1 MMSKVWILYIVLLV
15 VLVAGFFGVKFL
27 AKRMKKRVAAQKE
40 VVNQHKVTTTIFVIE
55 KKKGKIADAKLP
67 KSVIDQIPR
76 LYKIRKL
83 PLVTAKVGPQIVT
96 LICED
101 DVFKKLPDKKNIRV
115 DLAGIFIVG
124 INEKKK

>member
-1 MMSKVWILYIVLLV
+1 MPIWILYIVILV
-15 VLVAGFFGVKFL
+15 VAVVAFFAFKFF
-27 AKRMKKRVAAQKE
+27 AKKMKKRVADQKNI
-40 VVNQHKVTTTIFVIE
+40 VNQHKVTTSIFVIE
-55 KKKGKIADAKLP
+55 KKKGKLSDAKLP
-67 KSVIDQIPR
+67 KQVIDQIPM
-76 LYKIRKL
+76 LYKMRKL

-101 DVFKKLPDKKNIRV
+101 NVFKKLPDKKNVRV

>member
-1 MMSKVWILYIVLLV
+1 MSKVWVLYIVILV

-27 AKRMKKRVAAQKE
+27 AKRMKKRIAAQKE

-55 KKKGKIADAKLP
+55 KKKGKIVDAKLP

>member
-1 MMSKVWILYIVLLV
+1 MPIWILYIILV
-15 VLVAGFFGVKFL
+15 VVAVAAFFAFKYF
-27 AKRMKKRVAAQKE
+27 AKRMKKRVADQKN
-40 VVNQHKVTTTIFVIE
+40 VVNQHKVTTSIFVIE
-55 KKKGKIADAKLP
+55 KKKGKLTEAKLP
-67 KSVIDQIPR
+67 KPVIDQIPM
-76 LYKIRKL
+76 LYKMRKL

-96 LICED
+96 LICEE

>member
-1 MMSKVWILYIVLLV
+1 MPIWILYIILV
-15 VLVAGFFGVKFL
+15 VVAVAGFFAFKYF
-27 AKRMKKRVAAQKE
+27 AKRMKKRVAAQKS
-40 VVNQHKVTTTIFVIE
+40 VVDQHKVTTTIFVIE
-55 KKKGKIADAKLP
+55 KKKGKLADAKLP
-67 KSVIDQIPR
+67 KPVIDQIPF
-76 LYKIRKL
+76 LYKMRKL

>member
-1 MMSKVWILYIVLLV
+1 MFVWIIYGV
-15 VLVAGFFGVKFL
+15 VLVLIIAAFFGFRYFT
-27 AKRMKKRVAAQKE
+27 KRLKKRAEAQKTI
-40 VVNQHKVTTTIFVIE
+40 VNQHKVTTSIFVIE

-67 KSVIDQIPR
+67 KTVIDQIPR
-76 LYKIRKL
+76 IYKMRKL

-101 DVFKKLPDKKNIRV
+101 DVFKKLPDKKNVRV

>member
-1 MMSKVWILYIVLLV
+1 MDKGVLFIYAGILILV
-15 VLVAGFFGVKFL
+15 VAAFFAVRYF
-27 AKRMKKRVAAQKE
+27 AKRMKKRVADQKNI
-40 VVNQHKVTTTIFVIE
+40 VDQHKVTTSIFVIE
-55 KKKGKIADAKLP
+55 KKKGKLSDAKLP
-67 KSVIDQIPR
+67 KQVIDQIPM
-76 LYKIRKL
+76 LYKMRKL

-101 DVFKKLPDKKNIRV
+101 NVFKKLPDKKNVRV

>member
-1 MMSKVWILYIVLLV
+1 MFVWIIYGV
-15 VLVAGFFGVKFL
+15 VLVLIIAAFFGFRYFT
-27 AKRMKKRVAAQKE
+27 KRLKKRAEAQKTI
-40 VVNQHKVTTTIFVIE
+40 VNQHKVTTSIFVIE

-67 KSVIDQIPR
+67 KTVIDQIPR
-76 LYKIRKL
+76 IYKMRNL
-83 PLVTAKVGPQIVT
+83 TLVTAKVGPQIVT

-101 DVFKKLPDKKNIRV
+101 DVFKKLPDKKNVRV

>member
-1 MMSKVWILYIVLLV
+1 MPIWVVYIIILV
-15 VLVAGFFGVKFL
+15 VAIAAFFGFRIFR
-27 AKRMKKRVAAQKE
+27 KRMQKKMEAQKTM
-40 VVNQHKVTTTIFVIE
+40 VNQHKVTTSIFVIE

-67 KSVIDQIPR
+67 KQIIDQIPMI
-76 LYKIRKL
+76 YKIRKL

-101 DVFKKLPDKKNIRV
+101 DVFKKLPDKKNVRV

-124 INEKKK
+124 INERKK

>member
-1 MMSKVWILYIVLLV
+1 MIYVIILV
-15 VLVAGFFGVKFL
+15 VLIAAYFGFRLFRKKMM
-27 AKRMKKRVAAQKE
+27 KRAAAQKDI
-40 VVNQHKVTTTIFVIE
+40 VNQHKITTSIFVIE
-55 KKKGKIADAKLP
+55 KKKGKIVDAKLP
-67 KSVIDQIPR
+67 KTVIDQIPR
-76 LYKIRKL
+76 IYKIRKL

-101 DVFKKLPDKKNIRV
+101 DVFKKLPDKKNVRV

>member
-1 MMSKVWILYIVLLV
+1 MCMIK
-15 VLVAGFFGVKFL
+15 
-27 AKRMKKRVAAQKE
+27 
-40 VVNQHKVTTTIFVIE
+40 
-55 KKKGKIADAKLP
+55 
-67 KSVIDQIPR
+67 
-76 LYKIRKL
+76 
-83 PLVTAKVGPQIVT
+83 AKVGPQIVT

>member
-1 MMSKVWILYIVLLV
+1 MDKGVLFIYAGILILV
-15 VLVAGFFGVKFL
+15 VAAFFAVRYF
-27 AKRMKKRVAAQKE
+27 AKRMKKRVADQKNI
-40 VVNQHKVTTTIFVIE
+40 VDQHKVTTSIFVIE
-55 KKKGKIADAKLP
+55 KKKGKLSEAKLP
-67 KSVIDQIPR
+67 KQVIDQIPM
-76 LYKIRKL
+76 LYKMRKL

-101 DVFKKLPDKKNIRV
+101 NVFKKLPDKKNVRV